1 MMMYYMFKARSKA
14 LALGAKI
21 DAEIK
26 AEKEEMD
33 KHMSDI
39 QQRFIAKQKQEL
51 AKAKNEPKKD
61 K

>member
-1 MMMYYMFKARSKA
+1 
-14 LALGAKI
+14 
-21 DAEIK
+21 
-26 AEKEEMD
+26 MD

>member
-1 MMMYYMFKARSKA
+1 MMYYMFKARSKA

>member
-1 MMMYYMFKARSKA
+1 
-14 LALGAKI
+14 
-21 DAEIK
+21 
-26 AEKEEMD
+26 MD
-33 KHMSDI
+33 KHMADI